1 MRILV
6 AEDDENSR
14 LLLETVLTAQGYGVD
29 SAADG
34 VRALE
39 CAQHLRPDLII
50 SDILMPKMDGF
61 ELCRRCKD
69 DDTLKTV
76 PFVFY
81 SATYIEEK
89 DRRLAM
95 ALGASRFII
104 KPVEITQLLAIINE
118 ILDAYKK
125 NTLPVPDQIETDNL
139 ALERMHE
146 ERLSRKLDK
155 KVRELQQE
163 REALRASEARYRALY
178 DDAPWMFFTLDTQ
191 AEVLSVNRY
200 GAEYLGYRV
209 DELVGRSAP
218 LRQADGGQAAIREH
232 IAACLKNPGSV
243 QRWQSRALRKHDN
256 PLWVRLTARA
266 VPDSEGRTTILC
278 VCEDITEAQR
288 LSEQLSYQGS
298 HDALTGLVN
307 RRRFEQ
313 HLQQILA
320 VAGNERMEHAL
331 CYLDLDQFKII
342 NDACGHTAGDELLRQ
357 LAGVL
362 RNHVRRGD
370 SLARLGGDEFGVLM
384 EYCSLEQA
392 QRVAD
397 ALRQAIQDFRFLWEG
412 RSFSLGVSIGLVP
425 IDQTSGSISAVL
437 RAADSACYI
446 AKEQGRNRIHIYHAD
461 DAELSRRHGEM
472 QSVAHIQQALA
483 DDRFRLCFQPII
495 PLLRK
500 GNEGEH
506 YELLLRMEDA
516 SGYWIPPGAFLPAAE
531 RYGLAAKLD
540 RWVVG
545 AAFDWFARHPGR
557 RQSLYLC
564 AINLSGHSLVDQT
577 FLEFVLEKF
586 SEGQVAPAQICFEI
600 TETAAIANL
609 SSATRFITTL
619 KARGCRFALDDF
631 GSGLSSFAYLKTL
644 PVDFLKIDG
653 LFVRDIVDDPINLAM
668 VKSINEIGQVMGKR
682 TIAEFVENQAT
693 LEKLTEIGI
702 DYAQGYG
709 IGRPLPI
716 DNMV

>member
-1 MRILV
+1 
-6 AEDDENSR
+6 
-14 LLLETVLTAQGYGVD
+14 
-29 SAADG
+29 
-34 VRALE
+34 
-39 CAQHLRPDLII
+39 
-50 SDILMPKMDGF
+50 MPEMDGF

-104 KPVEITQLLAIINE
+104 KPMEIRQLLAIINE

-125 NTLPVPDQIETDNL
+125 NTLPVPDQRETDDL

-155 KVRELQQE
+155 KVRELQRE

-178 DDAPWMFFTLDTQ
+178 DDAPWMFFTLDAQ

-200 GAEYLGYRV
+200 GAEYLGYEV

-232 IAACLKNPGSV
+232 IAACLKNPESV
-243 QRWQSRALRKHDN
+243 QRWQSHALRKHDH

-266 VPDSEGRTTILC
+266 VPDTEGRTTILC

-313 HLQQILA
+313 HLQQVLA
-320 VAGNERMEHAL
+320 VACNERMEHAL

-342 NDACGHTAGDELLRQ
+342 NDTCGHMAGDELLRQ
-357 LAGVL
+357 LARVL

-370 SLARLGGDEFGVLM
+370 SLARLGGDEFGILM

-392 QRVAD
+392 QRIAD
-397 ALRQAIQDFRFLWEG
+397 TLRQAIQDFRFLWEDK
-412 RSFSLGVSIGLVP
+412 SFSLGVSIGLVP

-437 RAADSACYI
+437 RAADSACYM
-446 AKEQGRNRIHIYHAD
+446 AKEQGRNRIHTYRAD
-461 DAELSRRHGEM
+461 DAELAKRRGEI

-495 PLLRK
+495 PLGRS
-500 GNEGEH
+500 GGEGEH

-531 RYGLAAKLD
+531 RYGLAAKAGSL
-540 RWVVG
+540 
-545 AAFDWFARHPGR
+545 GR
-557 RQSLYLC
+557 RRCFRLVRPS
-564 AINLSGHSLVDQT
+564 SG
-577 FLEFVLEKF
+577 
-586 SEGQVAPAQICFEI
+586 PP
-600 TETAAIANL
+600 AIAL
-609 SSATRFITTL
+609 S
-619 KARGCRFALDDF
+619 
-631 GSGLSSFAYLKTL
+631 
-644 PVDFLKIDG
+644 
-653 LFVRDIVDDPINLAM
+653 VRYQSV
-668 VKSINEIGQVMGKR
+668 
-682 TIAEFVENQAT
+682 
-693 LEKLTEIGI
+693 
-702 DYAQGYG
+702 
-709 IGRPLPI
+709 RPLTR
-716 DNMV
+716 